1 MMAVF
6 NKDKKTPKLSREPQ
20 HEVDFES
27 LTGIDYKTL
36 KAVAQTYADPALL
49 YRPISLVR
57 PLFRMEEGQLFQ
69 NTERLTLGEE
79 DGVCSTLPEGM
90 ASFIDNAMPD
100 DKEEIGRCFS
110 PVSLPVGSLVFSE
123 DDPATL
129 FYFVTRGHLAVF
141 IKEPGGAEPI
151 ELETLGSGDFFGE
164 EGLLGHKHRPYTVR
178 VVEDALLMRAEVE
191 TLRDLVKKS
200 SRLMEILSSVR
211 EKRVACAI
219 SRVLGRNS

>member
-1 MMAVF
+1 MAVF
-6 NKDKKTPKLSREPQ
+6 KKDKPESKLTREAP
-20 HEVDFES
+20 HEVDFEA
-27 LTGIDYKTL
+27 LAGIDYKTL

-79 DGVCSTLPEGM
+79 NGVCGSLPEGM
-90 ASFIDNAMPD
+90 ASFIDSALPV
-100 DKEEIGRCFS
+100 DKEEIGRSFS

-123 DDPATL
+123 DDPAAF

-151 ELETLGSGDFFGE
+151 ELETLGSGEFFGE

-191 TLRDLVKKS
+191 TLRQLVNRS
-200 SRLMEILSSVR
+200 ARLMEILSSVR
-211 EKRVACAI
+211 ERRVACAI